1 MSRLA
6 IDIGGTFTDLVL
18 FDEKNGKLESFK
30 SLSTPSDPSVGVL
43 NTINLSGI
51 DISNIDFFV
60 HGGTTVINA
69 ITERKG
75 VKTALITTLGFR
87 DVLEIMRGNR
97 PDMYNLKAKKP
108 SPFVE
113 RQLRFEIN
121 ERISSEGENLVPLDL
136 KALDNIIVSC
146 KQNKVEAIA
155 IQFMHSYLVTENEKK
170 CAEYLKNKIPNVSIT
185 ISSDITREWREFE
198 RANTAVLNAYVQP
211 IVLKYFNNLE
221 KN

>member
-51 DISNIDFFV
+51 KTSDIDFFV

-97 PDMYNLKAKKP
+97 PDMYNLKAKKLLKWAP
-108 SPFVE
+108 KVNFKK
-113 RQLRFEIN
+113 
-121 ERISSEGENLVPLDL
+121 LVKIMVLHD
-136 KALDNIIVSC
+136 
-146 KQNKVEAIA
+146 
-155 IQFMHSYLVTENEKK
+155 KK
-170 CAEYLKNKIPNVSIT
+170 LI
-185 ISSDITREWREFE
+185 
-198 RANTAVLNAYVQP
+198 
-211 IVLKYFNNLE
+211 KYKKL
-221 KN
+221 

>member
-18 FDEKNGKLESFK
+18 FDEKNGKLEAFK

-51 DISNIDFFV
+51 KTSDIDFFV

-121 ERISSEGENLVPLDL
+121 ERISSEGENL
-136 KALDNIIVSC
+136 
-146 KQNKVEAIA
+146 
-155 IQFMHSYLVTENEKK
+155 
-170 CAEYLKNKIPNVSIT
+170 
-185 ISSDITREWREFE
+185 
-198 RANTAVLNAYVQP
+198 
-211 IVLKYFNNLE
+211 
-221 KN
+221 